1 MSQKKKQKTKKKRQ
15 RTKRHV
21 RLNRKVQL
29 SGVNG
34 QKAVISRICEIR
46 GYFTELLDGAL
57 DRFIDSCS
65 KESKEKL
72 VFYMFH
78 SFSGKIPRDKSTES
92 ARYIAFY
99 HS

>member
-1 MSQKKKQKTKKKRQ
+1 M
-15 RTKRHV
+15 
-21 RLNRKVQL
+21 NWKVQL

-34 QKAVISRICEIR
+34 QKAVITRICVSR

-65 KESKEKL
+65 KESKEEL
-72 VFYMFH
+72 VFYKFH

-92 ARYIAFY
+92 ARYIAFNIAEKL
-99 HS
+99 SALWLVKNI

>member
-1 MSQKKKQKTKKKRQ
+1 MSQKKKQKNKKNKKRQ
-15 RTKRHV
+15 RTKKHV
-21 RLNRKVQL
+21 RLNWKVQL

-34 QKAVISRICEIR
+34 QKAVISRICESR

-65 KESKEKL
+65 KESKEEL
-72 VFYMFH
+72 VFYKFH

-92 ARYIAFY
+92 ARYIAF
-99 HS
+99 